1 MARIHRE
8 FIAEDPGNS
17 NVLEGII
24 SRERSVN
31 YGRLTIKKV
40 NGEKVNYPPIL
51 GTPKLGYPFTRGG
64 NFQFPSAD
72 EILCFKKYDGS
83 NILAYR
89 YWDAAGKPYIAYK
102 VRVWPFLRGKMIP
115 MWQRMLAR
123 YPAIPKLFAL
133 NPDIAAFSF
142 EMFGAEHPHLIKYE
156 TALDTVLLFGLKRN
170 GDIVIHRDI
179 DAPGIPKAELL
190 KEVKGDY
197 VWEYTQM
204 QEAFG
209 AELTLIDAEN
219 QVYTGEEG
227 AVWYV
232 KEKRSQQW
240 KLLKCKPRQI
250 ELTHWTT
257 VPLTREMLRA
267 TGLNIL
273 TEYPEITL
281 EVFKDYLAEE
291 YPPHQIEESLPRIKA
306 MMTQLNVRHTYT
318 PKIRALL
325 RQHGFDASTDEK
337 TIMRAFASEF
347 PRNKMGHVY
356 RELQYV
362 LQQEMLGVSS

>member
-1 MARIHRE
+1 MLEDSSLRRFQANQAMRK
-8 FIAEDPGNS
+8 FIAEDPGNPIARTPNTGYQH
-17 NVLEGII
+17 NVLEGVI
-24 SRERSVN
+24 SRERSAN

-51 GTPKLGYPFTRGG
+51 GTPKLGYPFTRAG

-115 MWQRMLAR
+115 MWQRMLTR
-123 YPAIPKLFAL
+123 YPAIPKLFAR

-142 EMFGAEHPHLIKYE
+142 ELFGAEHLHLIKYE

-190 KEVKGDY
+190 KAVKGDY
-197 VWEYTQM
+197 VWEYNQM
-204 QEAFG
+204 REAFG
-209 AELTLIDAEN
+209 EQLTLIDAEN
-219 QVYTGEEG
+219 QVYTGDEG

-232 KEKRSQQW
+232 KEKHTQAW

-273 TEYPEITL
+273 DAYPEITL
-281 EVFKDYLAEE
+281 DIFKDYLAEE
-291 YPPHQIEESLPRIKA
+291 YPPHQIEVSLPRIQK
-306 MMTQLNVRHTYT
+306 MMTQLNE
-318 PKIRALL
+318 
-325 RQHGFDASTDEK
+325 DS
-337 TIMRAFASEF
+337 
-347 PRNKMGHVY
+347 
-356 RELQYV
+356 
-362 LQQEMLGVSS
+362 GVA